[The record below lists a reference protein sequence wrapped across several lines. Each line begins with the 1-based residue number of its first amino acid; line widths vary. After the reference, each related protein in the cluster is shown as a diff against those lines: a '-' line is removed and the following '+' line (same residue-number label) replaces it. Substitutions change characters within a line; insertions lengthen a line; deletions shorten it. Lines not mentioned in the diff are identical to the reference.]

1 MIRHLLAIV
10 GVVLFWCGIAS
21 GAQLA
26 AGLAADAPISISA
39 ERLEAND
46 SIREV
51 RFVGNVVARQGDLAI
66 YANELVLHYPAE
78 SREIDRV
85 EARGDVRIVQG
96 NRVATGQSAAFFNR
110 ERKIVLSGSPRVYQ
124 GEDFVEGDEIT
135 VLLDE
140 EKSIVK
146 SDQGSRVNAV
156 FHPKGER
163 Q

>member
-1 MIRHLLAIV
+1 MIRQLLAV
-10 GVVLFWCGIAS
+10 SGFLLFWCGIAG
-21 GAQLA
+21 GAQLGE
-26 AGLAADAPISISA
+26 GLASDAPISVSA

-51 RFVGNVVARQGDLAI
+51 RFSGNVVARQGELAI
-66 YANELVLHYPAE
+66 YANELVLHYPDK
-78 SREIDRV
+78 SREVDRV

-96 NRVATGQSAAFFNR
+96 NRVATGQKAAFFNR

-124 GEDFVEGDEIT
+124 GDDFVEGDEIT